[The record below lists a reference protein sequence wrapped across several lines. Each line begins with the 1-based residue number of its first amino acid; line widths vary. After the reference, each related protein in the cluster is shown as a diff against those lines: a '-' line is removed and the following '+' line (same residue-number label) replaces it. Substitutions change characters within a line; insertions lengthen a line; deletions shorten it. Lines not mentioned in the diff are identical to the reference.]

1 MLLQTLLAGWPRGRY
16 VPGYDAPSY
25 RKVSAVYPACRLHN
39 TKMMSVQRGANEYVL
54 HHQSQNADKS
64 FGTGCNV
71 TKSSSSE
78 L

>member
-1 MLLQTLLAGWPRGRY
+1 MFLDTMRHPTARLVQSTLRA
-16 VPGYDAPSY
+16 
-25 RKVSAVYPACRLHN
+25 ACI
-39 TKMMSVQRGANEYVL
+39 TQKMMSVQRGANEYVL